1 MAEVEEKKP
10 VEQAVEQSPSL
21 IRPPS
26 FVKLYAT
33 NTYMTNTDS
42 DFRME
47 LFNEKFQTERG
58 WVFQSE
64 AMVILTKEAAKKLML
79 ELTEKVKTYEK
90 EHGEIPVSEER
101 MKFKYFI

>member
-1 MAEVEEKKP
+1 MAEVEEKKT
-10 VEQAVEQSPSL
+10 VEQPMEQSPSL
-21 IRPPS
+21 VRPPS

-33 NTYMTNTDS
+33 NTYVTNTDS
-42 DFRME
+42 DFRIE
-47 LFNEKFQTERG
+47 LFNEKFQTEHG

-64 AMVILTKEAAKKLML
+64 AMVILTKEAAKKMML
-79 ELTEKVKTYEK
+79 ELTEKIKTYEK